1 MLQLGRKI
9 LRRIAGFETERRA
22 HPRHATDV
30 RTVCRPVTEDV
41 TVPVQIVDV
50 SVGGIKMRV
59 GRPFRQ
65 GTMDRFDMP
74 RLNGPTTTLL
84 ACVMHAGE
92 VTVGQ
97 WEVGC
102 NFSLE
107 LSDEEIQAFGGE
119 KTQAAAGD
127 SRTWVRHSARGTVE
141 YEILPGDDGPPRT
154 ARLVN
159 LSPAGVG
166 LLVDEKL
173 EPGTA
178 LTVFLRRIDDQTDRP
193 LLACV
198 VYQTERPDGTWA
210 VGCNFLHELGEKELD
225 ELLWLSHF

>member
-9 LRRIAGFETERRA
+9 LRRIAGIETERRA
-22 HPRHATDV
+22 HPRHATDL
-30 RTVCRPVTEDV
+30 RTVCRPVSEDV
-41 TVPVQIVDV
+41 TVPVQILDV
-50 SVGGIKMRV
+50 SVGGLKMRV
-59 GRPFRQ
+59 GRPFRE
-65 GTMDRFDMP
+65 GTMLRVELP
-74 RLNGPTTTLL
+74 RLGGANATVLG
-84 ACVMHAGE
+84 CVMHARE
-92 VTVGQ
+92 VEVGQ

-107 LSDEEIQAFGGE
+107 LSGEELQAFGVE

-127 SRTWVRHSARGTVE
+127 SRTWVRHPARGTVE
-141 YEILPGDDGPPRT
+141 YEILPGDDSAPRT

-166 LLVDEKL
+166 LQVDEKL

-178 LTVFLRRIDDQTDRP
+178 LTVFLKRIDDQTDRP
-193 LLACV
+193 MLACV
-198 VYQTERPDGTWA
+198 VYQAERPDGTWA
-210 VGCNFLHELGEKELD
+210 VGCNFLHELGEKDLD

>member
-1 MLQLGRKI
+1 MLELGRKLI
-9 LRRIAGFETERRA
+9 RRIAWGPSERRA
-22 HPRHATDV
+22 HPRHATDL
-30 RTVCRPVTEDV
+30 RTVCRPVSEDV
-41 TVPVQIVDV
+41 AIPARILDV
-50 SVGGIKMRV
+50 SVGGIKMRIE
-59 GRPFRQ
+59 RPLRV
-65 GTMDRFDMP
+65 GTMVRIDLP
-74 RLNGPTTTLL
+74 RLGGPGTTLL
-84 ACVMHAGE
+84 ACVMHAAE
-92 VTVGQ
+92 VSVGV

-107 LSDEEIQAFGGE
+107 LSDEELAAFGVD

-127 SRTWVRHSARGTVE
+127 QRAWVRHTARGEAE
-141 YEILPGDDGPPRT
+141 YEVLPGDSEPARR
-154 ARLVN
+154 ARLIN

-166 LLVDEKL
+166 LQVDEKL

-178 LTVFLRRIDDQTDRP
+178 LTVFLRRTDGITDRP

-225 ELLWLSHF
+225 ELLWLSPL

>member
-1 MLQLGRKI
+1 M
-9 LRRIAGFETERRA
+9 AGFETERRA
-22 HPRHATDV
+22 QPRHATDL
-30 RTVCRPVTEDV
+30 RTVCRPISEDV
-41 TVPVQIVDV
+41 TIPIQILDV

-59 GRPFRQ
+59 GQPFRE
-65 GTMDRFDMP
+65 GTMVRVDLP
-74 RLNGPTTTLL
+74 RLGGPTTTLL
-84 ACVMHAGE
+84 ACVMHARE
-92 VTVGQ
+92 VAVGQ

-107 LSDEEIQAFGGE
+107 LSDEEMRAFGVE
-119 KTQAAAGD
+119 KTPAAAGD
-127 SRTWVRHSARGTVE
+127 SRAWVRHSARGTCE
-141 YEILPGDDGPPRT
+141 YEVLAGDDGPART

-159 LSPAGVG
+159 LSPAGIG

-178 LTVFLRRIDDQTDRP
+178 LTVFLKRIDDQTDRP

-198 VYQTERPDGTWA
+198 VYQTERPDGMWA

-225 ELLWLSHF
+225 ELLWLSHS

>member
-22 HPRHATDV
+22 HPRHAADL
-30 RTVCRPVTEDV
+30 RTVCRPVSEEAV
-41 TVPVQIVDV
+41 VPVQILDV

-59 GRPFRQ
+59 GRPFRE
-65 GTMDRFDMP
+65 GTMIRVDLP
-74 RLNGPTTTLL
+74 RLGGPTTTLL
-84 ACVMHAGE
+84 ACVMHARE
-92 VTVGQ
+92 AAVGQ

-107 LSDEEIQAFGGE
+107 LSDDEMQAFGVE

-127 SRTWVRHSARGTVE
+127 SRAWVRHTARGTCE
-141 YEILPGDDGPPRT
+141 YEVLPGDGGPART

-178 LTVFLRRIDDQTDRP
+178 LTVFLKRIDEQTERP

-198 VYQTERPDGTWA
+198 VYQTERPDGMWA
-210 VGCNFLHELGEKELD
+210 VGCNFLNELGEKELD

>member
-9 LRRIAGFETERRA
+9 LRRIAGVETERRA
-22 HPRHATDV
+22 HPRHPTDL

-41 TVPVQIVDV
+41 EIPARIADV
-50 SVGGIKMRV
+50 SVGGIKMRI
-59 GRPFRQ
+59 GRPLRE
-65 GTMDRFDMP
+65 GTMVRIDLP
-74 RLNGPTTTLL
+74 RLGGPSTTVL
-84 ACVMHAGE
+84 ACVMHATE

-107 LSDEEIQAFGGE
+107 LSGEEMQAFGGE

-127 SRTWVRHSARGTVE
+127 SRAWVRHSARGEVE
-141 YEILPGDDGPPRT
+141 YEVLPGDDGPART

-173 EPGTA
+173 EAGTA
-178 LTVFLRRIDDQTDRP
+178 LTIFLRRQDDQTDRP

-198 VYQTERPDGTWA
+198 VYQTQRPDGMWA
-210 VGCNFLHELGEKELD
+210 IGCNFLHELNEKDLD
-225 ELLWLSHF
+225 DLLWLSRF